1 MYLYFQGEATLKNAV
16 LIDSSRAMRDAA
28 TALLHDIHR
37 PIEVLQSLSDVRRG
51 EEEPL
56 FDLVTVGYT
65 LSEMPSHAQRAAA
78 AATLWR

>member
-1 MYLYFQGEATLKNAV
+1 MYFQEGVSLKNAV

-28 TALLHDIHR
+28 TALLHDVHR
-37 PIEVLQSLSDVRRG
+37 PTEVLQGLSDVRKG
-51 EEEPL
+51 EEEPM
-56 FDLVTVGYT
+56 FDLVTVGNT